1 MNISF
6 VFECNPTLPILF
18 GTIRMGLVEMKVCDE
33 QWNKNGCNLKWNI
46 RTIQTLQLCTKH
58 NSNATFHGNTFNFQS
73 IVAFDIK
80 QTIYYFLF
88 HHKTVWML
96 SGHFTTFQIQYYRVF
111 FVWLTSFTRMQI
123 IWNISRFSTTTK
135 FVIVRTQNVI
145 LTRCS
150 SLNLNW
156 MNINVPILH
165 FEICFGKSEMCPL
178 QKWYYKNSIQRTKT
192 RWERIVF
199 NSTK

>member
-6 VFECNPTLPILF
+6 VFECNPTLPVLF
-18 GTIRMGLVEMKVCDE
+18 GTIRMALVEMKVCDE

-88 HHKTVWML
+88 HHKAVWML

-111 FVWLTSFTRMQI
+111 FFLCDLHRSLECKLFGTFLGFQQL
-123 IWNISRFSTTTK
+123 
-135 FVIVRTQNVI
+135 QN
-145 LTRCS
+145 LLS
-150 SLNLNW
+150 
-156 MNINVPILH
+156 
-165 FEICFGKSEMCPL
+165 
-178 QKWYYKNSIQRTKT
+178 
-192 RWERIVF
+192 
-199 NSTK
+199 